1 MMNQQTLL
9 YHTKVQDWSQ
19 IYHLKAD
26 GRVCKASKVPY
37 LPPHKLQQIEVWRK
51 DVSKTLRKTCSA
63 RPDRLQP
70 KVTKDVRPVSEI
82 VRTVTPL
89 QINGHE
95 RPRPRSA
102 WSNSTNDMQTVT
114 SNLAETSLHYAAQRE
129 QLHKV
134 NASRRKSIRIN
145 RKQVTHAGDAEAPTE
160 RSVRTERGSTLNSTK
175 GIIPNGEVSVHR
187 EEEEEKE
194 EDNLSDVEI
203 MSSVT
208 QFRMENR
215 GHVIQVKDQEVLS
228 MRSQSNNLLNVLSVD
243 DCKMA
248 IRSRQRNRII
258 QDQVQNGDTNSDD
271 KQTDIDSIG
280 KLTLD
285 KSRTSYGR
293 KTGGD
298 KGNETATKLGRDT
311 KVPAKSRTAKITKA
325 IDNMVHDRKVMNDLD
340 RNFDSRIGSTARIT
354 LNRAEGGKIFRRL
367 NSALKKHVNGL
378 LMHQSASQRKFYTQT
393 VSSSQSDTL
402 FDDDT
407 QYRSGT
413 CTPLSEGKEGE
424 SATLG
429 ITPTPQDNSGLDSYR
444 GVPQTPAIPEEMEED
459 QESFDNSIT

>member
-1 MMNQQTLL
+1 M
-9 YHTKVQDWSQ
+9 
-19 IYHLKAD
+19 
-26 GRVCKASKVPY
+26 
-37 LPPHKLQQIEVWRK
+37 
-51 DVSKTLRKTCSA
+51 SKTFRKTCSA
-63 RPDRLQP
+63 RPDRSQP
-70 KVTKDVRPVSEI
+70 KAVNGIRPVSEI
-82 VRTVTPL
+82 VRTTTPH
-89 QINGHE
+89 QINGHGS

-134 NASRRKSIRIN
+134 NSAKKQSIRIN
-145 RKQVTHAGDAEAPTE
+145 RKQVTHTGDAGATAE
-160 RSVRTERGSTLNSTK
+160 SGVRTERGSALNSAK
-175 GIIPNGEVSVHR
+175 EIIPNDSVP
-187 EEEEEKE
+187 EEKE
-194 EDNLSDVEI
+194 GSEQGQEDSFSDVEVL
-203 MSSVT
+203 SSVT

-215 GHVIQVKDQEVLS
+215 GHMIQVKDQSVLS

-258 QDQVQNGDTNSDD
+258 QEQEQQNGDVNSDE
-271 KQTDIDSIG
+271 KLTDIDSIG

-293 KTGGD
+293 KTAGD
-298 KGNETATKLGRDT
+298 KANETASKLGRDT

-378 LMHQSASQRKFYTQT
+378 LQHQSASQRKFYTQT
-393 VSSSQSDTL
+393 VTSNQSDTL
-402 FDDDT
+402 FEDDH

-413 CTPLSEGKEGE
+413 CTPSSEEQVPSGD
-424 SATLG
+424 
-429 ITPTPQDNSGLDSYR
+429 ITPAPQDGLDPYQ
-444 GVPQTPAIPEEMEED
+444 GVPQTPAIPEEMEEEED
-459 QESFDNSIT
+459 SLDNSIT

>member
-1 MMNQQTLL
+1 MNQQTLL
-9 YHTKVQDWSQ
+9 YHTKLQDWSQ

-37 LPPHKLQQIEVWRK
+37 LPAHKLQQIEVWRK

-63 RPDRLQP
+63 RPDRSQS
-70 KVTKDVRPVSEI
+70 KATKDVRPISEI
-82 VRTVTPL
+82 VRTNTPF
-89 QINGHE
+89 QVNGHE
-95 RPRPRSA
+95 KPRPRSA

-134 NASRRKSIRIN
+134 NASRSQSIRIN
-145 RKQVTHAGDAEAPTE
+145 RKQVTHTGDAKAPAE
-160 RSVRTERGSTLNSTK
+160 RCIRTEGGSPLNQAK
-175 GIIPNGEVSVHR
+175 EIIPNGEVKDMPR
-187 EEEEEKE
+187 DEDDEQ
-194 EDNLSDVEI
+194 DNLSDVEVL
-203 MSSVT
+203 SSVT

-215 GHVIQVKDQEVLS
+215 GHMIQVKDQTVLS

-248 IRSRQRNRII
+248 IRSRLRNRVI
-258 QDQVQNGDTNSDD
+258 QDHEQNGEANSDEKHSDTNS
-271 KQTDIDSIG
+271 IG
-280 KLTLD
+280 RLTLD

-293 KTGGD
+293 RTGAD
-298 KGNETATKLGRDT
+298 KVNETASKLGRDT
-311 KVPAKSRTAKITKA
+311 KVPVKSRTAKITKA

-354 LNRAEGGKIFRRL
+354 LERAEGGKIFKRL

-393 VSSSQSDTL
+393 VISSQSDTL
-402 FDDDT
+402 FDGDT

-413 CTPLSEGKEGE
+413 CTPSEGARQGE
-424 SATLG
+424 SALSNV
-429 ITPTPQDNSGLDSYR
+429 TPTHPDISGLDSYR
-444 GVPQTPAIPEEMEED
+444 GIPQTPAIPEEMEDD
-459 QESFDNSIT
+459 QESYENSIT